1 MKIRGKVANATKKDQ
16 SRVHNYE
23 KLLQVLQH
31 EYLTVQNLY

>member
-1 MKIRGKVANATKKDQ
+1 MQQNKDQ